1 MMGDLEMKK
10 ILRATLTF
18 MVLFGLVACGLKT
31 PAWQEQ
37 YDLGVRYLSEGNYE
51 EAIIAFT
58 AAIEIDSKQD
68 ILYLS
73 LSQAYV
79 EIGDVDAAIDILTK
93 GLENTASR
101 EVADQLQKLYDEQPY
116 ILGDHY
122 MEDNWVRA
130 DEWTINGVPFWQAS
144 QADVLT
150 AYPNPYTTWQR
161 TGDYSSSYSS
171 SHVSFLWS
179 HKTEGLWSM
188 DFTNWNDY
196 QPAIPILAERGIMN
210 NSTFETVLRSL
221 GVNEEGIFYMSQ
233 KLQNAEPNIAALALK
248 ERNDENKY
256 ELTLSVYVDEDRNKN
271 IWISYVFDI
280 GMTMDVDF
288 MFRPDSNEQDQG
300 SISIMQD

>member
-101 EVADQLQKLYDEQPY
+101 EVADQLRRNHLSGRTDSDQSPLRIRCHTAAQQRGTRLSDRWF
-116 ILGDHY
+116 LGH
-122 MEDNWVRA
+122 
-130 DEWTINGVPFWQAS
+130 
-144 QADVLT
+144 
-150 AYPNPYTTWQR
+150 
-161 TGDYSSSYSS
+161 
-171 SHVSFLWS
+171 
-179 HKTEGLWSM
+179 
-188 DFTNWNDY
+188 
-196 QPAIPILAERGIMN
+196 
-210 NSTFETVLRSL
+210 
-221 GVNEEGIFYMSQ
+221 
-233 KLQNAEPNIAALALK
+233 EP
-248 ERNDENKY
+248 
-256 ELTLSVYVDEDRNKN
+256 
-271 IWISYVFDI
+271 
-280 GMTMDVDF
+280 
-288 MFRPDSNEQDQG
+288 Q
-300 SISIMQD
+300 